1 MDNRQRV
8 FGAAAVLFALLL
20 SPLSVRAQQPAQTGM
35 LTCQLNP
42 SIGFII
48 GGVQTMRCRYV
59 PNGPLPPQA
68 YVGEMGTI
76 GPDIG
81 ITAGGVLAWAVLAP
95 LNGPP
100 PGGLAGVYVGASGDV
115 AVGVGAGAN
124 LLIGGSNRTN
134 ALQPLSVE
142 GEVGLAVSLGISSL
156 KLMPAY

>member
-1 MDNRQRV
+1 V
-8 FGAAAVLFALLL
+8 SGAACLLFAALVA
-20 SPLSVRAQQPAQTGM
+20 PLPAHTQQPAQTGM

-59 PNGPLPPQA
+59 PNAPLPPQA
-68 YVGEMGTI
+68 YLGEMGTI

-115 AVGVGAGAN
+115 AVGIGAGAN
-124 LLIGGSNRTN
+124 VLVGGSNRTI

-142 GEVGLAVSLGISSL
+142 GEVGLAISLGISSL
-156 KLMPAY
+156 KLVAAY